1 MNDINEFFRQP
12 TETITGSPEHPGTH
26 VFRFTDSGIIAR
38 RAFIETKK
46 GGEELNL
53 LQLTDIHLSNL
64 NLRDFEE
71 KNPVVLSTYDGRRSS
86 FNREDVFRNL
96 DRLMPLAPLFDR
108 TFVTGDVIDYLTWG
122 AVEYIKRYLY
132 DRHPEIL
139 LVPGGHDVSRK
150 CQGKVDDPSSL
161 ESRQEILKTVWKQDL
176 YYHSEVLA
184 DKVMLVLLNNGEN
197 RYYSHQTEKLKADIQ
212 RARQENLVILIFQ
225 HEPLCTRNESEK
237 SVVPLRVSQT
247 PIPRDYHNGRIFI
260 GNTQT
265 TGEESM
271 EMYRLITESAD
282 VIKAVFCGHM
292 HNEVYTEIVGWDKTG
307 DIAQRVMIPQY
318 ILDAAAY
325 DKGHMLMITIR

>member
-1 MNDINEFFRQP
+1 MNDINEFFHQP
-12 TETITGSPEHPGTH
+12 VETITGSFDHPGTH
-26 VFRFTDSGIIAR
+26 IFRFTDSGIIGR
-38 RAFIETKK
+38 KAFVETKK

-96 DRLMPLAPLFDR
+96 DRLMPLAPLFDK
-108 TFVTGDVIDYLTWG
+108 TIITGDVIDYLTWG

-132 DRHPEIL
+132 DRHPEVL

-161 ESRQEILKTVWKQDL
+161 ESRQEMLKTVWKQDL

-184 DKVMLVLLNNGEN
+184 DKVMLVLMNNGEN

-212 RARQENLVILIFQ
+212 RARAEDLVILIFQ
-225 HEPLCTRNESEK
+225 HEPLCTQNEEERA
-237 SVVPLRVSQT
+237 VVPLRVSQT
-247 PIPRDYHNGRIFI
+247 AVPRDYCNGRMFI

-282 VIKAVFCGHM
+282 VVKAVFCGHM
-292 HNEVYTEIVGWDKTG
+292 HNEVYTEIVGWDMTDETPQK
-307 DIAQRVMIPQY
+307 VMIPQY
-318 ILDAAAY
+318 VLDAAAY
-325 DKGHMLMITIR
+325 DKGHVLMINVR